1 MKSHILAALLLGGA
15 MSLAAV
21 SANAATYVW
30 TLTGPAASLGG
41 FAEDGSGSLTT
52 GLVGGKLGI
61 TGITGQIGG
70 SAITGLITSNGAD
83 NLFFP
88 SDPLDLL
95 DTKGLGVTTASGQSI
110 DIFSF
115 FAPGSTGIDPTH
127 NNYGEI
133 GAGSFGVGTFSA
145 TAVPE
150 PGVWALFIAG
160 VFGIGALL
168 RRRGGRSA
176 QPLGQTA

>member
-21 SANAATYVW
+21 SANAATFDW

-41 FAEDGSGSLTT
+41 FAEDGSGTLTT
-52 GLVGGKLGI
+52 GLVGGKLAI

-70 SAITGLITSNGAD
+70 SAITGLITSTIGGVTPD
-83 NLFFP
+83 NLFFA
-88 SDPLDLL
+88 DTLL
-95 DTKGLGVTTASGQSI
+95 DTHGLGVQTASGQSI

-115 FAPGSTGIDPTH
+115 FAPGSKITPG
-127 NNYGEI
+127 NNFGEL
-133 GAGSFGVGTFSA
+133 GAGAFGVGTFSA

-150 PGVWALFIAG
+150 PSVWALFIAG
-160 VFGIGALL
+160 FFGIGALL
-168 RRRGGRSA
+168 RRRTGRFA
-176 QPLGQTA
+176 RPLGQTA

>member
-1 MKSHILAALLLGGA
+1 MKIHAVAALLLGGA

-21 SANAATYVW
+21 SANATTYEW

-41 FAEDGSGSLTT
+41 FAYDGAGTLTT
-52 GLVGGKLGI
+52 AEVSGKMEI

-70 SAITGLITSNGAD
+70 SAITALTNFDGAD

-88 SDPLDLL
+88 ATTLL
-95 DTKGLGVTTASGQSI
+95 DTNGLGVTTASGQVI

-115 FAPGSTGIDPTH
+115 FSPDSTDIVPG

-133 GAGSFGVGTFSA
+133 TSNPGSFGVGTFSA
-145 TAVPE
+145 AAVPE
-150 PGVWALFIAG
+150 PGTWALFIAG
-160 VFGIGALL
+160 FFGIGALL
-168 RRRGGRSA
+168 RRRSSHAVRA
-176 QPLGQTA
+176 RVQTA